1 MKVEEPPP
9 IQPTRQVGI
18 EQSVPPADAAG
29 ESRDHRRSE
38 RDDGE
43 GAHNLHDVAVVH
55 GVDEDD
61 LTPNIR
67 DAMVGLIAEV
77 ATLREAL
84 DQNRN
89 RLEYLTMLADQ
100 DSVSLVL
107 NRRAFVRELSRALMI
122 AQRRGTDSSLL
133 FIEIENLKSI
143 NADLGLAAGDA
154 AIEHVAGIIQSQ
166 TPEGDIVGRVGG
178 AEFGVILIG
187 EQEAQARERAEA
199 LAGLVLTRPLI
210 WENAEVHLALI
221 WGTYF
226 LNGGEDAGAV
236 MNEAD
241 KRMRASQSTPPL
253 S

>member
-1 MKVEEPPP
+1 MKIEEPPP
-9 IQPTRQVGI
+9 IQPSRQVGI
-18 EQSVPPADAAG
+18 EQSVPPADATG
-29 ESRDHRRSE
+29 GSSDNRRS
-38 RDDGE
+38 RQDDGDAPHE
-43 GAHNLHDVAVVH
+43 LHDIAIVH

-89 RLEYLTMLADQ
+89 RLAYLTTLADQ
-100 DSVSLVL
+100 DSVSQVL

-122 AQRRGTDSSLL
+122 AKRRGTDSSLL
-133 FIEIENLKSI
+133 FIEVENLKSI
-143 NADLGLAAGDA
+143 NTTLGLDAGDA

-166 TPEGDIVGRVGG
+166 TPEGDMVGRVGG

-187 EQEAQARERAEA
+187 EREDQASERAET
-199 LAGLVLTRPLI
+199 LAETVIRRPLI
-210 WENAEVHLALI
+210 WENAEVPLTLI

-226 LNGGEDAGAV
+226 LTGGEDAGAV
-236 MNEAD
+236 MNKAD
-241 KRMRASQSTPPL
+241 RRMRASQPPEPL